1 MYKRQ
6 LPPAA
11 IISAVERA
19 KDDVGGRS
27 DVVRLTAADVA
38 AAGGVDLDAARYGLT
53 QLASALAGVDGVSV
67 ASNADGDLVYSF
79 PAGVRRALAGRS
91 WHARGR
97 DTWNAAKPALATAG
111 RVTFGVALITSVVA
125 VYAAIFALQ
134 ASSSSD
140 DNRGRSSARMPMFNP
155 YFSPLD
161 LFFPR
166 RYYYY
171 GLYDPWYRPPP
182 MSFPEALFSFAFG
195 DGDPNKALPAA
206 RTRALAEVIRANGG
220 AVVAEQLAP
229 YLDPPADLPN
239 ARGAE
244 FEGVN
249 VDESWVLP
257 ACLELGG
264 RPEVADDGT
273 IVYVFDELQA
283 RARNSPP
290 RNSAQFGAILA
301 DASAIPLQVSAR
313 GDDAAL
319 SIVAAGAG
327 DVLDGTSL
335 DRLSDDELMEVAL
348 ATGEASFKRDALAMG
363 QGGEAPTEPS
373 RRGLRRRLREWGRRR
388 LKRAEE
394 DSATCLLYTSP
405 SPRD

>member
-1 MYKRQ
+1 MALGSAAILAMLASVALGLNTAPQLLPRAAIAAARRAPPPSLELEA

-27 DVVRLTAADVA
+27 DVVRLTASDVA

-91 WHARGR
+91 WRARGR

-290 RNSAQFGAILA
+290 RSSAQFC
-301 DASAIPLQVSAR
+301 LQR
-313 GDDAAL
+313 N
-319 SIVAAGAG
+319 
-327 DVLDGTSL
+327 
-335 DRLSDDELMEVAL
+335 
-348 ATGEASFKRDALAMG
+348 
-363 QGGEAPTEPS
+363 S
-373 RRGLRRRLREWGRRR
+373 R
-388 LKRAEE
+388 
-394 DSATCLLYTSP
+394 
-405 SPRD
+405 

>member
-1 MYKRQ
+1 M
-6 LPPAA
+6 
-11 IISAVERA
+11 
-19 KDDVGGRS
+19 
-27 DVVRLTAADVA
+27 
-38 AAGGVDLDAARYGLT
+38 
-53 QLASALAGVDGVSV
+53 
-67 ASNADGDLVYSF
+67 
-79 PAGVRRALAGRS
+79 
-91 WHARGR
+91 
-97 DTWNAAKPALATAG
+97 
-111 RVTFGVALITSVVA
+111 
-125 VYAAIFALQ
+125 YAAIFALQ

-244 FEGVN
+244 FEGTN

-257 ACLELGG
+257 PASSSAAG
-264 RPEVADDGT
+264 RRWPTTAPSST
-273 IVYVFDELQA
+273 SSTSCRRA
-283 RARNSPP
+283 RAILRRAIRRNA
-290 RNSAQFGAILA
+290 AQLA
-301 DASAIPLQVSAR
+301 DALIVHPQVSAR

-363 QGGEAPTEPS
+363 QARRRRS
-373 RRGLRRRLREWGRRR
+373 RRAAGCGGGC
-388 LKRAEE
+388 A
-394 DSATCLLYTSP
+394 SGAAAA
-405 SPRD
+405 

>member
-1 MYKRQ
+1 MALGSSAILAMLASVALGLNTAPQLLPRAAIAAARRAPPPTLELEA

-19 KDDVGGRS
+19 KDGVGGRS
-27 DVVRLTAADVA
+27 DVVRLTASDVA

-67 ASNADGDLVYSF
+67 GSNADGDLVYSF

-91 WHARGR
+91 WRARGR

-171 GLYDPWYRPPP
+171 GLYDPWYDRRRCPSPRRSSPSPSATATPTRRCPPR
-182 MSFPEALFSFAFG
+182 A
-195 DGDPNKALPAA
+195 
-206 RTRALAEVIRANGG
+206 RALAEVIRANGG

-290 RNSAQFGAILA
+290 RNSAQFC
-301 DASAIPLQVSAR
+301 LQR
-313 GDDAAL
+313 N
-319 SIVAAGAG
+319 
-327 DVLDGTSL
+327 
-335 DRLSDDELMEVAL
+335 
-348 ATGEASFKRDALAMG
+348 
-363 QGGEAPTEPS
+363 S
-373 RRGLRRRLREWGRRR
+373 R
-388 LKRAEE
+388 
-394 DSATCLLYTSP
+394 
-405 SPRD
+405 

>member
-1 MYKRQ
+1 MALGSSSAILCVALSHGLTTAPQLLPRTAPLFAARRAPPPSLELEA

-27 DVVRLTAADVA
+27 DVVRLTASDVA

-91 WHARGR
+91 WRARGR
-97 DTWNAAKPALATAG
+97 DTWNAAKPALQTAG

-283 RARNSPP
+283 RARNSPSRKFSAAILSR
-290 RNSAQFGAILA
+290 RNS
-301 DASAIPLQVSAR
+301 R
-313 GDDAAL
+313 
-319 SIVAAGAG
+319 
-327 DVLDGTSL
+327 
-335 DRLSDDELMEVAL
+335 
-348 ATGEASFKRDALAMG
+348 
-363 QGGEAPTEPS
+363 
-373 RRGLRRRLREWGRRR
+373 
-388 LKRAEE
+388 
-394 DSATCLLYTSP
+394 
-405 SPRD
+405 

>member
-1 MYKRQ
+1 MALGSAAILCVALGVGALNTAPQLLPRAAVAAARRAPPPALDLEA

-27 DVVRLTAADVA
+27 DVVRLTASDVA

-91 WHARGR
+91 WRARGR

-244 FEGVN
+244 FEGTN

-290 RNSAQFGAILA
+290 R
-301 DASAIPLQVSAR
+301 
-313 GDDAAL
+313 
-319 SIVAAGAG
+319 
-327 DVLDGTSL
+327 
-335 DRLSDDELMEVAL
+335 
-348 ATGEASFKRDALAMG
+348 
-363 QGGEAPTEPS
+363 
-373 RRGLRRRLREWGRRR
+373 
-388 LKRAEE
+388 
-394 DSATCLLYTSP
+394 DSAHSFLVQLSLTHPASVH
-405 SPRD
+405 R